1 MGYAGN
7 DDQKKEFETR
17 KIKIDVLQLKRPSG
31 IDVIMKKNLPE
42 EYDYVII
49 GSGFGG
55 SVSALRLSE
64 KGYKVLVIEKGKWW
78 EGKDFPKTN
87 WNLKK
92 WLWMPTLGLRGFFK
106 ITLFKHVGALSGVGV
121 GGGSLVYANTLP
133 RPASKFFNSGNWA
146 GLAEW
151 EKELE
156 PHYKEAERM
165 LGVAKSPQFFDADL
179 ALLDVAKSLGKGSKF
194 EAPNVSVFFG
204 KGGGKDEKEVPDPY
218 FNGEGPSR
226 TGCVFCGQ
234 CMTGCPNNAKNSL
247 DKNYLYLAQKS
258 GAKILAGK
266 KVTIVK
272 PVAAPDGA
280 DGYLVTYKN
289 STSFLKKESKT
300 VKAKGVIFSGGVFGT
315 VRLLLNMKKKK
326 LLSNLSPAVGD
337 HIRTNNE
344 SLIFVVSRKK
354 DVDFSKG
361 IAIGSIFPPNEDGH
375 LEAVRYGEGSGFWR
389 VSSLPL
395 VFGSNVFVRLGK
407 LFTKL
412 ITHPVDW
419 LRLYF
424 TKNYS
429 RKTMILLFMQHL
441 DSTLRFKRGLFGM
454 TSSVSTGKKPTP
466 FIPLAKELA
475 ERTSEMVNGNEYS
488 FLTEALTG
496 APSTAHILGG
506 AVIGSSPEKG
516 VIDKD
521 QKVFGYK
528 NMYVCD
534 GSAISANPGVNPS
547 LSITAMTERA
557 MNKIPYKQ

>member
-1 MGYAGN
+1 MSKDY
-7 DDQKKEFETR
+7 
-17 KIKIDVLQLKRPSG
+17 S
-31 IDVIMKKNLPE
+31 E
-42 EYDYVII
+42 EYDYIII

-78 EGKDFPKTN
+78 KGSDFPKTN
-87 WNLKK
+87 WNLKR
-92 WLWMPTLGLRGFFK
+92 WLWLPALRLHGFFK
-106 ITLFKHVGALSGVGV
+106 ITLFRHVGALSGVGV

-133 RPASKFFNSGNWA
+133 RPAAQFFTSGSWA
-146 GLAEW
+146 RLADW

-165 LGVAKSPQFFDADL
+165 LGTAKSPRFFDADI
-179 ALLDVAKSLGKGSKF
+179 ALLDVAKSLGKGDEF

-204 KGGGKDEKEVPDPY
+204 KGGGEDEKEVPDPY
-218 FNGEGPSR
+218 FGGEGPSR

-247 DKNYLYLAQKS
+247 DKNYLYLAQKR
-258 GAKILAGK
+258 GATILAEK

-272 PVAAPDGA
+272 PVAATDGA
-280 DGYLVTYKN
+280 DGYYLSYKS
-289 STSFLKKESKT
+289 STSFFKNDKKT

-315 VRLLLNMKKKK
+315 VRLLLDMKKKK
-326 LLSNLSPAVGD
+326 HLPNLPEAVGD
-337 HIRTNNE
+337 HVRTNNE

-395 VFGSNVFVRLGK
+395 VFGSNLFIRLWK
-407 LFTKL
+407 LLVKL

-441 DSTLRFKRGLFGM
+441 DSTLRFKTGFFGM

-475 ERTSEMVNGNEYS
+475 EKTSNMVNGNEYS

-506 AVIGSSPEKG
+506 AVIGSSPENG
-516 VIDKD
+516 VIDTD

-528 NMYVCD
+528 NMFVCD

-547 LSITAMTERA
+547 LSITAMTERV
-557 MNKIPYKQ
+557 MSKIQAKEQTNQN